1 MKIFLKHRLFISTI
15 CAIFLCSF
23 SVPAQAETREIF
35 DLQSIDEQN
44 LVIGDVIKIIS
55 STCFSSNKPTNKKSK
70 TKIEIFENNRWR
82 SVGKVTFRL
91 GLNCQKKTPFELVQ
105 VWEVDRIGMEDPK
118 YRNLGNLRLRNRAV
132 SPTEYVEVTIFESQK
147 AILEFQAKRK
157 AEAELAF
164 LCLVLENGQ
173 WDEQRGI
180 CIK

>member
-1 MKIFLKHRLFISTI
+1 MKIFLKHRLFISTL
-15 CAIFLCSF
+15 CSIFLCLF

-35 DLQSIDEQN
+35 NLQSIEEEN
-44 LVIGDVIKIIS
+44 LVMGDVIQIIS
-55 STCFSSNKPTNKKSK
+55 STCFSSGKTTNKKSK

-105 VWEVDRIGMEDPK
+105 VWEVDRIGVADPTF
-118 YRNLGNLRLRNRAV
+118 RNLGNLRLRNKAV

-157 AEAELAF
+157 AQAELAF
-164 LCLVLENGQ
+164 LCLVLENGK
-173 WDEQRGI
+173 WDEQRGV
-180 CIK
+180 CVK